1 MKFHEL
7 QTKIWYRRDFTKK
20 QKKHFLFNI
29 PVTTFP
35 SDSVLQAFIIAP
47 PGAKISKQCWTC
59 KKEKH
64 VYGHKFNAG
73 IKEGIINEFDSS
85 LKSQN

>member
-47 PGAKISKQCWTC
+47 PGAKISKQC
-59 KKEKH
+59 
-64 VYGHKFNAG
+64 
-73 IKEGIINEFDSS
+73 
-85 LKSQN
+85 